1 MIDAM
6 FVLDVFFLM
15 IRRPP
20 RSTRTDTLCP
30 YTTLF
35 RSNRNGGSL
44 EEHADKRHTRSAI
57 GDAISTLGVEQPAAD
72 HAAARRSSRS
82 QISTSAD
89 TRSRIIASSC
99 VGPGVKRSR
108 LVPRGTVEIGRAHV

>member
-1 MIDAM
+1 MSDWSS
-6 FVLDVFFLM
+6 DVCSSDLSAVIGRDGNAHGGPFG
-15 IRRPP
+15 
-20 RSTRTDTLCP
+20 
-30 YTTLF
+30 YG
-35 RSNRNGGSL
+35 NRNGGSL

-99 VGPGVKRSR
+99 RSEEHTSELQSLMR
-108 LVPRGTVEIGRAHV
+108 ISYAVFC